1 MKAFKS
7 QKRREKGEKVKALK
21 SQKREKEKRE
31 KRYEVECSPSHEIGL
46 SLPLP
51 ISTAQNSQTHDF
63 IKNFLL
69 EELGSDGSVIKVN

>member
-7 QKRREKGEKVKALK
+7 QREKV
-21 SQKREKEKRE
+21 REKRE

-63 IKNFLL
+63 IKNFFLD
-69 EELGSDGSVIKVN
+69 SDGSVIKLN